1 MPELREISDEQPRAE
16 PDEGAGRP
24 AAFGTHVTEREEG
37 VCTAR
42 EDLIVSEEVNT
53 KLQRDVCEVSN
64 ITCVSVGTRHNR
76 RQIW

>member
-1 MPELREISDEQPRAE
+1 MPELREISDEQLRAE

-37 VCTAR
+37 LYTAG

-53 KLQRDVCEVSN
+53 KLQ
-64 ITCVSVGTRHNR
+64 
-76 RQIW
+76 